1 MSTQNT
7 AHRGEGARP
16 GGAPLHS
23 DSANR
28 AYRRAWWS
36 LALYPVTFVAAFV
49 IGEGLYSV
57 FNGDQGNAA
66 WWEILLAATSAILV
80 FVIPGILAWT
90 MGRTAVRLGRTDGN
104 VPAVVGAAIAIGFAG
119 LNLLSGLLQLIVG

>member
-7 AHRGEGARP
+7 APRGGGARA
-16 GGAPLHS
+16 GDAPLHS
-23 DSANR
+23 DTANR

-57 FNGDQGNAA
+57 FAGDQGNAA
-66 WWEILLAATSAILV
+66 WWEILLAATPAILV

-90 MGRTAVRLGRTDGN
+90 MGRRAVRLGRRDGN
-104 VPAVVGAAIAIGFAG
+104 VPAFVGAAIACGFVG
-119 LNLLSGLLQLIVG
+119 LNLFSAVLQLIFG

>member
-1 MSTQNT
+1 MSNNT
-7 AHRGEGARP
+7 ASRGGGARS

-49 IGEGLYSV
+49 IGEGLYSMLT
-57 FNGDQGNAA
+57 GDQGNAV
-66 WWEILLAATSAILV
+66 WWQILVAGLPALLV
-80 FVIPGILAWT
+80 FVIPGILAVT
-90 MGRTAVRLGRTDGN
+90 QGRKAVRLGRRDGTR
-104 VPAVVGAAIAIGFAG
+104 PAFVGAAIAIGFVV
-119 LNLLSGLLQLIVG
+119 LNLASGLLQLIVG

>member
-7 AHRGEGARP
+7 APRGDGTRP
-16 GGAPLHS
+16 GDASPPS

-49 IGEGLYSV
+49 IGEGLYSA
-57 FNGDQGNAA
+57 FTGDQGNAA
-66 WWEILLAATSAILV
+66 WWEMLLAATPAILV
-80 FVIPGILAWT
+80 FMIPGILAWT
-90 MGRTAVRLGRTDGN
+90 MGRRAVRLGRRDGN
-104 VPAVVGAAIAIGFAG
+104 APAFVGAAIAIGFVG
-119 LNLLSGLLQLIVG
+119 LNLFSGLLQLVFG

>member
-7 AHRGEGARP
+7 APRGGGARSRDPSMP
-16 GGAPLHS
+16 G

-49 IGEGLYSV
+49 IGAGLYSV
-57 FNGDQGNAA
+57 YTDDRGNAT
-66 WWEILLAATSAILV
+66 WWEKLLAATPAIVV
-80 FVIPGILAWT
+80 FVLPGILAWT
-90 MGRTAVRLGRTDGN
+90 LGRRAVRLGRRDGN
-104 VPAVVGAAIAIGFAG
+104 APAYIGAAIAVGFVG
-119 LNLLSGLLQLIVG
+119 LNVFSGLLRLIFG

>member
-7 AHRGEGARP
+7 APRGGGARS

-49 IGEGLYSV
+49 IGEGLYSMLT
-57 FNGDQGNAA
+57 GDQGNAA
-66 WWEILLAATSAILV
+66 WWEILVAVIPALLV

-90 MGRTAVRLGRTDGN
+90 QGRKAVRLGRRDGN
-104 VPAVVGAAIAIGFAG
+104 RPAFVGAAIAIGFVV
-119 LNLLSGLLQLIVG
+119 LNLASGLLRLIVG

>member
-7 AHRGEGARP
+7 APREGGTRSRDPSMP
-16 GGAPLHS
+16 G
-23 DSANR
+23 DSASR

-57 FNGDQGNAA
+57 FTDDRGNAT
-66 WWEILLAATSAILV
+66 WWEILLSAIPAILV

-90 MGRTAVRLGRTDGN
+90 LGRRAVRLGRRDGN
-104 VPAVVGAAIAIGFAG
+104 APAFIGATIAVGFVG
-119 LNLLSGLLQLIVG
+119 LNVFSGLLQLIFG

>member
-7 AHRGEGARP
+7 APPGGGARS

-36 LALYPVTFVAAFV
+36 LALYPVAFVAAFV
-49 IGEGLYSV
+49 IGEGLYSMLT
-57 FNGDQGNAA
+57 GDQGNAA
-66 WWEILLAATSAILV
+66 WWQILV
-80 FVIPGILAWT
+80 AVIPALLIFVIPGILAWT
-90 MGRTAVRLGRTDGN
+90 QGRKAVRLGRRDASR
-104 VPAVVGAAIAIGFAG
+104 PAFVGAAIAIGFVA
-119 LNLLSGLLQLIVG
+119 LSLASGLLQLIVG